1 MLLNRKIRFVTLRM
15 MLVLFLLYVIAFT
28 CLRFDKMT
36 ITRAGPIVFQY
47 FIFSWRKNR
56 NHIYFEFRIWIF
68 TIFLSRAFRASFSCE
83 LIHTLSIPLTRLDP
97 SLLALMFFAAHK
109 TSSGLSLYGAYGE
122 DAVDLILRIF
132 RRRKNAHARY
142 RWHTSHRLRC
152 TCSVPPPLSSDAM
165 QCNVMRWNAMLAR
178 STREDST
185 EVTDIVTM
193 PFSSSTLL
201 LGVNYVAND
210 AALLRDSVTIDKS
223 QSSYAYSL
231 II

>member
-1 MLLNRKIRFVTLRM
+1 MK
-15 MLVLFLLYVIAFT
+15 
-28 CLRFDKMT
+28 
-36 ITRAGPIVFQY
+36 ITRAGPIFSVFY
-47 FIFSWRKNR
+47 
-56 NHIYFEFRIWIF
+56 
-68 TIFLSRAFRASFSCE
+68 IFLEKKIKITYISYMNFHYFCFSRLPCIFFLRINSDWYYI
-83 LIHTLSIPLTRLDP
+83 LLSILLTWSEFTRV
-97 SLLALMFFAAHK
+97 MFFAAHK
-109 TSSGLSLYGAYGE
+109 TLRLVTGAYDE

-152 TCSVPPPLSSDAM
+152 TCSVPPPLVAM
-165 QCNVMRWNAMLAR
+165 QCNVMQWNAMLAR

-201 LGVNYVAND
+201 LGVNYVAMQWCRIV
-210 AALLRDSVTIDKS
+210 ARHRHKS
-223 QSSYAYSL
+223 QSSYANSL